1 MAKALA
7 FLPTRSPMVGKV
19 LAFDW
24 TATPLGAPSA
34 WAPELISAACTVLE
48 SKFPMALLWG
58 PEFTTIY
65 NDAFVPILG
74 DKGDQLG
81 QPFSVTWSEVWKDIA
96 PLVKRAYRGEATFIE
111 NYPLTLDRFGYPE
124 RTWFTFCYS
133 PVRMGDGT
141 VAGMLDTVMETTP
154 MMTAQLRSDIL
165 NKELLHRLKNTMS
178 LVQSIAMQSLKMV
191 PERAPVETFLRR
203 ILALSNAHDVLQDQN
218 WESGTIRQ
226 VVTRMLSLH
235 GGLDHFRLEGEDVRI
250 DSRATLSLS
259 LILHELATNAAKY
272 GALSVPDGR
281 VDIGWRVEGAAGEL
295 MLRLWWRERGGPPA
309 APPTRRG
316 FGSRLVGMGLAG
328 AGTVERHY
336 RPEGFEA
343 AFHAPLKMLQTGD

>member
-1 MAKALA
+1 MA
-7 FLPTRSPMVGKV
+7 SKV

-24 TATPLGAPSA
+24 AATPLGAPSTWPA
-34 WAPELISAACTVLE
+34 ELITAASTVLE

-65 NDAFVPILG
+65 NDAFCPILG
-74 DKGDQLG
+74 NKGDAIG
-81 QPFSVTWSEVWKDIA
+81 HRFSETWSEVWPDIG
-96 PLVKRAYRGEATFIE
+96 PLVRRAYRGQATFIE

-124 RTWFTFCYS
+124 KTWFTFCYS
-133 PVRMGDGT
+133 PVRMGDGR

-154 MMTAQLRSDIL
+154 MMAAQVRSEIL

-178 LVQSIAMQSLKMV
+178 LVQSIAMQSLKTV
-191 PERAPVETFLRR
+191 PDRAPVETFLRR
-203 ILALSNAHDVLQDQN
+203 ILALSKAHDVLQDQN
-218 WESGTIRQ
+218 WESGTIRE

-250 DSRATLSLS
+250 DSSATLSLS

-272 GALSVPDGR
+272 GALSVPQGL
-281 VDIGWRVEGAAGEL
+281 VEIGWRVEHRADEAIL
-295 MLRLWWRERGGPPA
+295 HLWWRERGGPPVT
-309 APPTRRG
+309 PPSRRG

-343 AFHAPLKMLQTGD
+343 EFRAPLKMLQTNE